1 MLREL
6 RITNLALIEELHL
19 SLESGLSV
27 LTGETGAGKSI
38 ILQAIH
44 LLAGGRAAAG
54 WVRTGAEQASVE
66 ALFELSGHHAEL
78 RAQLGEMGIEI
89 EDDLIIRRQIEAK
102 GKSRYYLNGA
112 LATAAAVGEAM
123 EGLLS
128 VASQHDHQRLLAP
141 RYHLDFIDAVG
152 DLAAARQE
160 MAAAYETWLAA
171 KARYEELRDQERD
184 KEQRRDFLT
193 FQCQEIGEAVLVP
206 GEDEELTME
215 RDRLKSS
222 DELIRLGQM
231 SHETLG
237 EEVVAQL
244 AMVRKHLEQMAGL
257 DPSITPLADEVAGAS
272 YQLEE
277 SLLGLSRYLDTIPND
292 PARLDEVTAR
302 IDLLQR
308 LKRKY
313 GPTLDEVIAFGA
325 TAQQELER
333 LESMETELASLGQ
346 QAAVCEAVAREVAT
360 KLGAARREVAAVLEA
375 RVREELASL
384 CFEQAEFAVHF
395 HDTNHDLDHLTRHG
409 WDRPE
414 FVFSANPGEPLKPV
428 AKIASGG
435 ELSRLLL
442 ALKCL
447 LARQDQVE
455 TVIFDE
461 IDAGISGKAAEA
473 VGRKIKELAGHH
485 QVLCITHLPPIA
497 AAAHAHFLVAK
508 SVQNERTQTSVAPL
522 TPEQRVAELARM
534 LAGDSVTE
542 KTLAY
547 VQELLGRNQ

>member
-19 SLESGLSV
+19 SLEPGLSV

-38 ILQAIH
+38 VLQAIH

-54 WVRTGAEQASVE
+54 WVRTGAETATVE

-78 RAQLGEMGIEI
+78 RAQLAETGIEV

-128 VASQHDHQRLLAP
+128 VASQHDHQRLLVP

-152 DLAAARQE
+152 DLGPARQE
-160 MAAAYETWLAA
+160 MAAAYEAWLAV
-171 KARYEELRDQERD
+171 KARYEALRDQERD
-184 KEQRRDFLT
+184 KEQRREFLS
-193 FQCQEIGEAVLVP
+193 FQCQEIGEAAVVP
-206 GEDEELTME
+206 GEDEELAVE

-231 SHETLG
+231 SHEALG

-257 DPSITPLADEVAGAS
+257 DPSIASLADEVAGAS
-272 YQLEE
+272 FQLEE
-277 SLLGLSRYLDTIPND
+277 SVLGLSRYLDTIPND
-292 PARLDEVTAR
+292 PARLDEVSAR

-313 GPTLDEVIAFGA
+313 GPGLDEVIAFGEQ
-325 TAQQELER
+325 AQQELER
-333 LESMETELASLGQ
+333 LDSMEAELALLGREV
-346 QAAVCEAVAREVAT
+346 AACEAVVREIAT
-360 KLGAARREVAAVLEA
+360 RLGAARREVAVALES

-395 HDTNHDLDHLTRHG
+395 HDTTHDLDHMTRLG

-447 LARQDQVE
+447 LAKQDQVE
-455 TVIFDE
+455 TV
-461 IDAGISGKAAEA
+461 
-473 VGRKIKELAGHH
+473 
-485 QVLCITHLPPIA
+485 
-497 AAAHAHFLVAK
+497 
-508 SVQNERTQTSVAPL
+508 
-522 TPEQRVAELARM
+522 
-534 LAGDSVTE
+534 
-542 KTLAY
+542 
-547 VQELLGRNQ
+547 

>member
-6 RITNLALIEELHL
+6 RITNLALIEELRL
-19 SLESGLSV
+19 SLEPGLSV

-54 WVRTGAEQASVE
+54 WVRTGAEAATVE
-66 ALFELSGHHAEL
+66 ALFELSGHHDEL
-78 RAQLGEMGIEI
+78 RAQLADMGIEV

-102 GKSRYYLNGA
+102 GKSRFYLNGA

-128 VASQHDHQRLLAP
+128 VASQHDHQRLLVP

-152 DLAAARQE
+152 NLGAARQG
-160 MAAAYETWLAA
+160 MALAYEAWLAA
-171 KARYEELRDQERD
+171 RAEYEALRDQERD

-193 FQCQEIGEAVLVP
+193 FQCQEIGEAALVP
-206 GEDEELTME
+206 GEDEELAVE

-231 SHETLG
+231 SHEALA

-257 DPSITPLADEVAGAS
+257 DPSVAPLADEVAGSS

-277 SLLGLSRYLDTIPND
+277 SVVGLSRYLDTIPND

-313 GPTLDEVIAFGA
+313 GPTLDEVIAFGEQ
-325 TAQQELER
+325 AQQELER
-333 LESMETELASLGQ
+333 LESMEAQLMVFGQ
-346 QAAVCEAVAREVAT
+346 QMAACEAVVREKALAIGAT
-360 KLGAARREVAAVLEA
+360 RREVAGELEN

-384 CFEQAEFAVHF
+384 CFAQAAFAVQF
-395 HDTNHDLDHLTRHG
+395 HDTPHDLDHLTRLG

-447 LARQDQVE
+447 LAKQDQVE

-473 VGRKIKELAGHH
+473 VGRKIKELAAHH
-485 QVLCITHLPPIA
+485 QVLCISHLPPIA
-497 AAAHAHFLVAK
+497 AAADAHFLVAK
-508 SVQNERTQTSVAPL
+508 AVHHERTQTSVAPL
-522 TPEQRVAELARM
+522 SQEERVDELARM
-534 LAGDSVTE
+534 LAGDSITE

-547 VQELLGRNQ
+547 AQELLARNQ

>member
-6 RITNLALIEELHL
+6 RIINLALIEELHL
-19 SLESGLSV
+19 TIDSGLSV

-54 WVRTGAEQASVE
+54 WVRTGAEVATVE
-66 ALFELSGHHAEL
+66 ALFELSGQHDEL
-78 RAQLGEMGIEI
+78 RSQLSEMGIEVD
-89 EDDLIIRRQIEAK
+89 DDLIIRRQIEAK

-128 VASQHDHQRLLAP
+128 VASQHDHQRLLVP

-152 DLAAARQE
+152 ALGTARQA

-171 KARYEELRDQERD
+171 KAEYDGLRDQEQD

-193 FQCQEIGEAVLVP
+193 FQCQEIGEAALVV
-206 GEDEELTME
+206 GEDEKLAVE

-222 DELIRLGQM
+222 DELSRLSQL
-231 SHETLG
+231 SHEALG
-237 EEVVAQL
+237 EEVVPQL
-244 AMVRKHLEQMAGL
+244 AMVRKHLEQMATL
-257 DPSITPLADEVAGAS
+257 DQSVAPLADEVAGAS

-292 PARLDEVTAR
+292 PERLDEVTAR

-313 GPTLDEVIAFGA
+313 GPTLEEVVAFGEQ
-325 TAQQELER
+325 AQQELER
-333 LESMETELASLGQ
+333 LESMEAQLVVLGQ
-346 QAAVCEAVAREVAT
+346 QVAACEVVLREKAT
-360 KLGAARREVAAVLEA
+360 QLGAARREVATGLEA
-375 RVREELASL
+375 KVREELASL

-395 HDTNHDLDHLTRHG
+395 HDTSHDLDHITRLG

-447 LARQDQVE
+447 LAKQDQVE

-473 VGRKIKELAGHH
+473 VARKIKELADHH

-508 SVQNERTQTSVAPL
+508 SVRNERTQTSVTSL
-522 TPEQRVAELARM
+522 TAEQRVDELARM

-542 KTLAY
+542 KTLAF
-547 VQELLGRNQ
+547 VRELLSRNQ

>member
-6 RITNLALIEELHL
+6 RITNLALIEELRL
-19 SLESGLSV
+19 TLDAGLAV

-38 ILQAIH
+38 VLQAIH

-54 WVRTGAEQASVE
+54 WVRTGAEAAAVE
-66 ALFELSGHHAEL
+66 ALFELSGHHDEL
-78 RAQLGEMGIEI
+78 RAQLDEMGIEV

-102 GKSRYYLNGA
+102 GKSRFYLNGA

-128 VASQHDHQRLLAP
+128 VASQHDHQRLLVP
-141 RYHLDFIDAVG
+141 RYHLDFLDAVG
-152 DLAAARQE
+152 DLAPLRQE
-160 MAAAYETWLAA
+160 MAAAYEAWLAA
-171 KARYEELRDQERD
+171 KARCDELRDQERD
-184 KEQRRDFLT
+184 KEQRRDFLA
-193 FQCQEIGEAVLVP
+193 FQCQEIGEAALVA
-206 GEDEELTME
+206 GEDEALAVE

-222 DELIRLGQM
+222 DELTRLGQM
-231 SHETLG
+231 SHAALS

-244 AMVRKHLEQMAGL
+244 AMVRKHLEQMASL
-257 DPSITPLADEVAGAS
+257 DPGVAPLADEVAGSS

-277 SLLGLSRYLDTIPND
+277 SLLALSRYLDTIPND

-313 GPTLDEVIAFGA
+313 GPSLDEVIAFGA
-325 TAQQELER
+325 TAQEELER
-333 LESMETELASLGQ
+333 LESMEAELALLGREM
-346 QAAVCEAVAREVAT
+346 AAREAVAREKAAQ
-360 KLGAARREVAAVLEA
+360 LGAARRAVAAGLEG
-375 RVREELASL
+375 RVRAELISL

-395 HDTNHDLDHLTRHG
+395 HDTTHDLDHLTRLG

-442 ALKCL
+442 ALKSL

-473 VGRKIKELAGHH
+473 VSRKIRELADHH

-508 SVQNERTQTSVAPL
+508 SVEGERTRTSVTVL
-522 TPEQRVAELARM
+522 TQEERVQELARM
-534 LAGDSVTE
+534 IAGDSVTE
-542 KTLAY
+542 KTLAF
-547 VQELLGRNQ
+547 VRELLGRNQ

>member
-6 RITNLALIEELHL
+6 RITNLALIEKLHL

-44 LLAGGRAAAG
+44 LLAGGRATAG
-54 WVRTGAEQASVE
+54 WVRTGAEAATVE

-78 RAQLGEMGIEI
+78 RAQLEEMGIAVE
-89 EDDLIIRRQIEAK
+89 EDLVIRRQIEAK

-112 LATAAAVGEAM
+112 LATASAVGEAM

-152 DLAAARQE
+152 NLGAARQE
-160 MAAAYETWLAA
+160 MAAAYETWLAT
-171 KARYEELRDQERD
+171 KAGYEALRDQERD
-184 KEQRRDFLT
+184 KEQRREFLS
-193 FQCQEIGEAVLVP
+193 FQCQEIGEAALVP
-206 GEDEELTME
+206 GEDEELAVE

-222 DELIRLGQM
+222 DELIRLGQT
-231 SHETLG
+231 SHEALSEG
-237 EEVVAQL
+237 VMAQL
-244 AMVRKHLEQMAGL
+244 AMVRKHLEQMATL
-257 DPSITPLADEVAGAS
+257 DPTVAALADEVAGSS

-277 SLLGLSRYLDTIPND
+277 SLLGLSRYLDAIPND
-292 PARLDEVTAR
+292 PARLDEVIAR

-313 GPTLDEVIAFGA
+313 GPTLDEVIAFGEQ
-325 TAQQELER
+325 AQQELER
-333 LESMETELASLGQ
+333 LDSMEAELELLGREVS
-346 QAAVCEAVAREVAT
+346 ACEAVVQEIAT
-360 KLGAARREVAAVLEA
+360 KLGAARREVAAGLEA

-395 HDTNHDLDHLTRHG
+395 HDTAHDLDHIARIG

-428 AKIASGG
+428 ARIASGG

-447 LARQDQVE
+447 LAKQDQVE

-473 VGRKIKELAGHH
+473 VARKIRELAGHH

-497 AAAHAHFLVAK
+497 AAAHSHFLVAK
-508 SVQNERTQTSVAPL
+508 TVANDRTQTSVAPL
-522 TPEQRVAELARM
+522 AHEQRVQELARM
-534 LAGDSVTE
+534 IAGDSVTE
-542 KTLAY
+542 KTLAF
-547 VQELLGRNQ
+547 VQELLARNQ

>member
-19 SLESGLSV
+19 TLESGLTV

-44 LLAGGRAAAG
+44 LLAGGRAVAG
-54 WVRTGAEQASVE
+54 WVRTGADAATVE
-66 ALFELSGHHAEL
+66 ALFELSGHHDEL
-78 RAQLGEMGIEI
+78 RAQLGEMGIEV

-102 GKSRYYLNGA
+102 GKSRFYLNGA

-123 EGLLS
+123 ESLLS
-128 VASQHDHQRLLAP
+128 VASQHDHQRLLVP
-141 RYHLDFIDAVG
+141 RYHLDFIDAMG
-152 DLAAARQE
+152 DLGAARQE
-160 MAAAYETWLAA
+160 MAAAYEAWLAA
-171 KARYEELRDQERD
+171 KAECEALREQERD

-193 FQCQEIGEAVLVP
+193 FQCREIGEAALVP
-206 GEDEELTME
+206 GEDEELAVE

-222 DELIRLGQM
+222 DELIRLGQL
-231 SHETLG
+231 SHEALS
-237 EEVVAQL
+237 EEVVSQL
-244 AMVRKHLEQMAGL
+244 AMVRKHLEQMATL
-257 DPSITPLADEVAGAS
+257 DPGVAPLADEVAGSS

-313 GPTLDEVIAFGA
+313 GPTLGEVIVFGEQA
-325 TAQQELER
+325 RQELER
-333 LESMETELASLGQ
+333 LESMEAQLVILGEQ
-346 QAAVCEAVAREVAT
+346 VAACEDVVREKAT
-360 KLGAARREVAAVLEA
+360 QLGAVRRKVAAGLES

-384 CFEQAEFAVHF
+384 CFAQAEFAVHF
-395 HDTNHDLDHLTRHG
+395 HDPAHDLGHLTRLG

-447 LARQDQVE
+447 LAKQDQVE

-473 VGRKIKELAGHH
+473 VARKIRELADHH

-497 AAAHAHFLVAK
+497 AVAQAHFLVAK
-508 SVQNERTQTSVAPL
+508 TVRNERTQTHVTSL
-522 TPEQRVAELARM
+522 GQEQRVDELARM

-542 KTLAY
+542 KTLAF
-547 VQELLGRNQ
+547 VRELLSRNQ